1 VLAGVF
7 GRDVSGIAGGVEG
20 FLVGG
25 AAGLGYAS
33 STSPLP
39 GGGLAAPRGR
49 ARARI
54 VLVTGIATG
63 VAAVALTAAG
73 RPLVGSSLDIMA
85 AAFEGSRVGLAP
97 LARLL
102 GEEDLRPVT
111 RTVIGACEGLL
122 FGAGLSF
129 GLTHRP
135 RR

>member
-1 VLAGVF
+1 
-7 GRDVSGIAGGVEG
+7 
-20 FLVGG
+20 
-25 AAGLGYAS
+25 
-33 STSPLP
+33 
-39 GGGLAAPRGR
+39 
-49 ARARI
+49 
-54 VLVTGIATG
+54 
-63 VAAVALTAAG
+63 
-73 RPLVGSSLDIMA
+73 MA